1 MNSKILNIANF
12 FTVLNL
18 LCGLIAIVFFSN
30 GLVSF
35 GCLFIIFASFFDFL
49 DGYFARK
56 LNISSDFGKQADSL
70 SDMISFGVA
79 PAILLFDIT
88 KGILKNNLDYTN
100 EIYIVLTS
108 SFVFIYSV
116 AALIRLSLFNDQPTH
131 FNGIPS
137 PVAALTVILLPF
149 VEFEINL
156 IIISCY
162 VFILSFLMIMNLQ
175 IISIKKINKN
185 TFYFLSILLVLSIF
199 LIAVRRTILSIFR
212 TATNHVTTTRSTCW
226 YIIT

>member
-12 FTVLNL
+12 FTILNL

-30 GLVSF
+30 GLINF

-100 EIYIVLTS
+100 EIHIVFTS

-116 AALIRLSLFNDQPTH
+116 AALIRLSLFNNQSTH

-162 VFILSFLMIMNLQ
+162 VFVLSFLMIMNLQ

-199 LIAVRRTILSIFR
+199 LIVFFKFTAVPLILASYILLSTIFVKNEYL
-212 TATNHVTTTRSTCW
+212 
-226 YIIT
+226 

>member
-12 FTVLNL
+12 FTILNL

-30 GLVSF
+30 GLVNF

-100 EIYIVLTS
+100 EIHIVLTS

-116 AALIRLSLFNDQPTH
+116 AALIRLSLFNNQSTH

-137 PVAALTVILLPF
+137 PLAALTVILLPF

-199 LIAVRRTILSIFR
+199 LIVFFKFTAVPLILASYILLSTIFVKNEYL
-212 TATNHVTTTRSTCW
+212 
-226 YIIT
+226 

>member
-12 FTVLNL
+12 FTILNL

-30 GLVSF
+30 GLINF

-100 EIYIVLTS
+100 EIHIVLTS

-116 AALIRLSLFNDQPTH
+116 AALIRLSLFNNQSTH

-199 LIAVRRTILSIFR
+199 LIVFFKFTAVPLILASYILLSTIFVKNEYL
-212 TATNHVTTTRSTCW
+212 
-226 YIIT
+226 

>member
-12 FTVLNL
+12 FTILNL

-30 GLVSF
+30 GLVNF
-35 GCLFIIFASFFDFL
+35 GCLLIIFASFFDFL

-100 EIYIVLTS
+100 EIQIVLTS

-116 AALIRLSLFNDQPTH
+116 AALIRLSLFNNQSTH

-162 VFILSFLMIMNLQ
+162 VFVLSFLMIMNLQ

-199 LIAVRRTILSIFR
+199 LIVFFKFTAVPLILVSYILLSTIFVKNEYL
-212 TATNHVTTTRSTCW
+212 
-226 YIIT
+226 

>member
-30 GLVSF
+30 GLVNF

-100 EIYIVLTS
+100 EIHIVLTS

-116 AALIRLSLFNDQPTH
+116 AALIRLSLFNNQSTH

-185 TFYFLSILLVLSIF
+185 TFYFLSILLVISIF
-199 LIAVRRTILSIFR
+199 LIVFFKFTAVPLILASYILLSTIFVKNEYL
-212 TATNHVTTTRSTCW
+212 
-226 YIIT
+226 

>member
-30 GLVSF
+30 GLVNF

-79 PAILLFDIT
+79 PAMLLFDIT
-88 KGILKNNLDYTN
+88 KGILKNNHDYTS
-100 EIYIVLTS
+100 EIHIVLTS

-116 AALIRLSLFNDQPTH
+116 AALIRLSLFNNQSTH

-199 LIAVRRTILSIFR
+199 LIVFFKFTAVPLILASYILLSTIFVKNEYL
-212 TATNHVTTTRSTCW
+212 
-226 YIIT
+226 

>member
-30 GLVSF
+30 GLVNF

-100 EIYIVLTS
+100 EIHIVLTS

-116 AALIRLSLFNDQPTH
+116 AALIRLSLFNNQSTH

-185 TFYFLSILLVLSIF
+185 TIYFLSILLVLSIF
-199 LIAVRRTILSIFR
+199 LIVFFKFTAVPLILASYILLSTIFVKNEYL
-212 TATNHVTTTRSTCW
+212 
-226 YIIT
+226 

>member
-12 FTVLNL
+12 FTILNL

-30 GLVSF
+30 GLINF

-100 EIYIVLTS
+100 EIHIVLTS

-116 AALIRLSLFNDQPTH
+116 AALIRLSLFNNQSTH

-185 TFYFLSILLVLSIF
+185 TIYFSSILLVLSIF
-199 LIAVRRTILSIFR
+199 LIVFFKFTAVPLILASYILLSTIFVKNEYL
-212 TATNHVTTTRSTCW
+212 
-226 YIIT
+226 

>member
-30 GLVSF
+30 GLVNF

-88 KGILKNNLDYTN
+88 KDILKNSPDYTN
-100 EIYIVLTS
+100 EIQIVLTS

-116 AALIRLSLFNDQPTH
+116 AALIRLSLFNNQSTH

-199 LIAVRRTILSIFR
+199 LIVFFKFTAVPLILASYILLSTIFVKNEYL
-212 TATNHVTTTRSTCW
+212 
-226 YIIT
+226 

>member
-30 GLVSF
+30 GLVNF

-88 KGILKNNLDYTN
+88 KGILKNNLDYAN
-100 EIYIVLTS
+100 EIHIVLTS

-116 AALIRLSLFNDQPTH
+116 AALIRLSLFNNQSTH

-199 LIAVRRTILSIFR
+199 LIVFFKFTAVPLILASYILLSTIFVKNEYL
-212 TATNHVTTTRSTCW
+212 
-226 YIIT
+226 

>member
-30 GLVSF
+30 GLVNF

-88 KGILKNNLDYTN
+88 KGILKNNLDFTN
-100 EIYIVLTS
+100 EIHIVLSS

-116 AALIRLSLFNDQPTH
+116 AALIRLSLFNNQSTH

-137 PVAALTVILLPF
+137 PLAALTVILLPF

-185 TFYFLSILLVLSIF
+185 TIYFLSILLVLSIF
-199 LIAVRRTILSIFR
+199 LIVFFKFTAVPLILASYILLSTIFVKNEYL
-212 TATNHVTTTRSTCW
+212 
-226 YIIT
+226 

>member
-12 FTVLNL
+12 FTILNL

-30 GLVSF
+30 GLVNF

-88 KGILKNNLDYTN
+88 KGILKNNHDYTN
-100 EIYIVLTS
+100 EIHIVLTS

-116 AALIRLSLFNDQPTH
+116 AALIRLSLFNNQSTH

-162 VFILSFLMIMNLQ
+162 VFVLSFLMIMNLQ
-175 IISIKKINKN
+175 IISIKKINKS

-199 LIAVRRTILSIFR
+199 LIVFFKFTAVPLILASYILLSTIFVKNEYL
-212 TATNHVTTTRSTCW
+212 
-226 YIIT
+226 

>member
-12 FTVLNL
+12 FTILNL

-30 GLVSF
+30 GLVNF

-100 EIYIVLTS
+100 EIHIVLTS

-116 AALIRLSLFNDQPTH
+116 AALIRLSLFNNQSTH

-162 VFILSFLMIMNLQ
+162 VFVLSFLMIMNLQ

-199 LIAVRRTILSIFR
+199 LIVFFKFTAVPLILASYILLSTIFVKNEYL
-212 TATNHVTTTRSTCW
+212 
-226 YIIT
+226 

>member
-12 FTVLNL
+12 FTILNL

-30 GLVSF
+30 GLVNF

-88 KGILKNNLDYTN
+88 KGILKNNHDYTN
-100 EIYIVLTS
+100 EIHIVLTS

-116 AALIRLSLFNDQPTH
+116 AALIRLSLFNNQSTH

-199 LIAVRRTILSIFR
+199 LIVFFKFTAVPLILASYILLSTIFVKNEYL
-212 TATNHVTTTRSTCW
+212 
-226 YIIT
+226 

>member
-30 GLVSF
+30 GLVNF

-100 EIYIVLTS
+100 EIHIVLTS

-116 AALIRLSLFNDQPTH
+116 AALIRLSLFNNQSTH

-162 VFILSFLMIMNLQ
+162 VFVLSFLMIMNLQ

-199 LIAVRRTILSIFR
+199 LIVFFKFTAVPLILASYILLSTIFVK
-212 TATNHVTTTRSTCW
+212 NE
-226 YIIT
+226 YI

>member
-30 GLVSF
+30 GLVNF

-100 EIYIVLTS
+100 EIHIVLTS

-116 AALIRLSLFNDQPTH
+116 AALIRLSLFNNQSTH

-185 TFYFLSILLVLSIF
+185 AFYFLSILLVLSIF
-199 LIAVRRTILSIFR
+199 LIVFFKFTAVPLILASYILLSTIFVKNEYL
-212 TATNHVTTTRSTCW
+212 
-226 YIIT
+226 

>member
-30 GLVSF
+30 GLVNF

-100 EIYIVLTS
+100 EIHIVLTS

-116 AALIRLSLFNDQPTH
+116 AALIRLSLFNNQSTH

-156 IIISCY
+156 ITISCY

-199 LIAVRRTILSIFR
+199 LIVFFKFTAVPLILASYILLSTIFVKNEYL
-212 TATNHVTTTRSTCW
+212 
-226 YIIT
+226 

>member
-12 FTVLNL
+12 FTILNL

-30 GLVSF
+30 GLVNF

-100 EIYIVLTS
+100 EIQIVLTS

-116 AALIRLSLFNDQPTH
+116 AALIRLSLFNNQSTH

-162 VFILSFLMIMNLQ
+162 VFVLSFLMIMNLQ

-199 LIAVRRTILSIFR
+199 LIVFFKFTAVPLILAIYILLSTIFVKNEYL
-212 TATNHVTTTRSTCW
+212 
-226 YIIT
+226 

>member
-12 FTVLNL
+12 FTILNL

-30 GLVSF
+30 GLVNF

-100 EIYIVLTS
+100 EIQIVLTS

-116 AALIRLSLFNDQPTH
+116 AALIRLSLFNNQSTH

-199 LIAVRRTILSIFR
+199 LIVFFKFTAVPLILASYILLSTIFVKNEYL
-212 TATNHVTTTRSTCW
+212 
-226 YIIT
+226 

>member
-30 GLVSF
+30 GLVNF

-88 KGILKNNLDYTN
+88 KDILKNNLDYNN
-100 EIYIVLTS
+100 EIHIVLTS

-116 AALIRLSLFNDQPTH
+116 AALIRLSLFNNQSTH

-199 LIAVRRTILSIFR
+199 LIVFFKFTAVPLILASYILLSTIFVKNEYL
-212 TATNHVTTTRSTCW
+212 
-226 YIIT
+226 

>member
-12 FTVLNL
+12 FTFLNL

-30 GLVSF
+30 GLVNF

-100 EIYIVLTS
+100 EIQIVLTS

-116 AALIRLSLFNDQPTH
+116 AALIRLSLFNNQSTH

-199 LIAVRRTILSIFR
+199 LIVFFKFTAVPLILASYILLSTIFVKNEYL
-212 TATNHVTTTRSTCW
+212 
-226 YIIT
+226 

>member
-30 GLVSF
+30 GLVNF

-100 EIYIVLTS
+100 EVHIVLTS

-116 AALIRLSLFNDQPTH
+116 AALIRLSLFNNQSTH

-199 LIAVRRTILSIFR
+199 LIVFFKFTAVPLILASYILLSTIFVKNEYL
-212 TATNHVTTTRSTCW
+212 
-226 YIIT
+226 

>member
-30 GLVSF
+30 GLVNF

-100 EIYIVLTS
+100 EIQIVLAS

-116 AALIRLSLFNDQPTH
+116 AALIRLSLFNNQSTH

-175 IISIKKINKN
+175 IISIKKVNKN

-199 LIAVRRTILSIFR
+199 LIVFFKFTAVPLILASYILLSTIFVKNEYL
-212 TATNHVTTTRSTCW
+212 
-226 YIIT
+226 

>member
-30 GLVSF
+30 GLVNF

-56 LNISSDFGKQADSL
+56 LNISSDFGKKADSL

-100 EIYIVLTS
+100 EINIVLTS

-116 AALIRLSLFNDQPTH
+116 AALIRLSLFNNQSTH

-199 LIAVRRTILSIFR
+199 LIVFFKFTAVPLILASYILLSTIFVKNEYL
-212 TATNHVTTTRSTCW
+212 
-226 YIIT
+226 

>member
-12 FTVLNL
+12 FTILNL

-30 GLVSF
+30 GLVNF

-100 EIYIVLTS
+100 EIQIVLAS

-116 AALIRLSLFNDQPTH
+116 AALIRLSLFNNQSTH

-199 LIAVRRTILSIFR
+199 LIVFFKFTAVPLILASYILLSTIFVKNEYL
-212 TATNHVTTTRSTCW
+212 
-226 YIIT
+226 

>member
-12 FTVLNL
+12 FTILNL

-30 GLVSF
+30 GLVNF

-88 KGILKNNLDYTN
+88 KGILKNNHDYTS
-100 EIYIVLTS
+100 EIHIVLTS

-116 AALIRLSLFNDQPTH
+116 AALIRLSLFNNQSTH

-199 LIAVRRTILSIFR
+199 LIVFFKFTAVPLILASYILLSTIFVKNEYL
-212 TATNHVTTTRSTCW
+212 
-226 YIIT
+226 

>member
-12 FTVLNL
+12 FTILNL

-30 GLVSF
+30 GLVNF

-100 EIYIVLTS
+100 EIQIVLTS

-116 AALIRLSLFNDQPTH
+116 AALIRLSLFNNQSTH

-162 VFILSFLMIMNLQ
+162 VFVLSFLMIMNLQ

-199 LIAVRRTILSIFR
+199 LIVFFKFTAVPLILASYILLSTIFVKNEYL
-212 TATNHVTTTRSTCW
+212 
-226 YIIT
+226 

>member
-12 FTVLNL
+12 FTILNL

-30 GLVSF
+30 GLVNF

-88 KGILKNNLDYTN
+88 KGILKNNLDFTN
-100 EIYIVLTS
+100 EIHIVLSS

-116 AALIRLSLFNDQPTH
+116 AALIRLSLFNNQSTH

-137 PVAALTVILLPF
+137 PLAALTVILLPF

-185 TFYFLSILLVLSIF
+185 TIYFLSILLVLSIF
-199 LIAVRRTILSIFR
+199 LIVFFKFTAVPLILASYILLSTIFVKNEYL
-212 TATNHVTTTRSTCW
+212 
-226 YIIT
+226 

>member
-12 FTVLNL
+12 FTILNL
-18 LCGLIAIVFFSN
+18 LCGLIAIVFFLN
-30 GLVSF
+30 GLVNF

-88 KGILKNNLDYTN
+88 KNILKNTIDYTN
-100 EIYIVLTS
+100 ELQIVLAS

-116 AALIRLSLFNDQPTH
+116 SSLIRLSLFNNQSTH

-162 VFILSFLMIMNLQ
+162 VFILSLLMIVNLQ

-185 TFYFLSILLVLSIF
+185 TIYFLSILLVLSIF
-199 LIAVRRTILSIFR
+199 LIVFFKFTAVPLILASYILLSTIFVKNEYL
-212 TATNHVTTTRSTCW
+212 
-226 YIIT
+226 

>member
-1 MNSKILNIANF
+1 
-12 FTVLNL
+12 
-18 LCGLIAIVFFSN
+18 
-30 GLVSF
+30 
-35 GCLFIIFASFFDFL
+35 
-49 DGYFARK
+49 
-56 LNISSDFGKQADSL
+56 
-70 SDMISFGVA
+70 MISFGVT

-100 EIYIVLTS
+100 EIHIVLTS
-108 SFVFIYSV
+108 SFVFIYSF
-116 AALIRLSLFNDQPTH
+116 AALIRLSLFNDQSTH

-175 IISIKKINKN
+175 IYFNKKDK
-185 TFYFLSILLVLSIF
+185 
-199 LIAVRRTILSIFR
+199 
-212 TATNHVTTTRSTCW
+212 
-226 YIIT
+226 

>member
-30 GLVSF
+30 GLVNF

-100 EIYIVLTS
+100 EIHIVLTS

-116 AALIRLSLFNDQPTH
+116 AALIRLSLFNNQSTH

-185 TFYFLSILLVLSIF
+185 TIYFSSILLVLSTF
-199 LIAVRRTILSIFR
+199 LIVFFKFTAVPLILASYILLSTIFVKNEYL
-212 TATNHVTTTRSTCW
+212 
-226 YIIT
+226 

>member
-30 GLVSF
+30 GLVNF

-100 EIYIVLTS
+100 EIHIVLMS

-116 AALIRLSLFNDQPTH
+116 AALIRLSLFNNQSTH

-199 LIAVRRTILSIFR
+199 LIVFFKFTAVPLILASYILLSTIFVKNEYL
-212 TATNHVTTTRSTCW
+212 
-226 YIIT
+226 

>member
-12 FTVLNL
+12 FTILNL
-18 LCGLIAIVFFSN
+18 LCGLIAIVSFSN
-30 GLVSF
+30 GLVNF
-35 GCLFIIFASFFDFL
+35 GCLFIVFASFFDFL

-56 LNISSDFGKQADSL
+56 LDVSSNFGKQADSL

-88 KGILKNNLDYTN
+88 KGILKNTLDYTN
-100 EIYIVLTS
+100 ELQIVLAS

-116 AALIRLSLFNDQPTH
+116 ASLIRLSLFNNQSTH

-162 VFILSFLMIMNLQ
+162 VLILSFLMIMNLQ

-185 TFYFLSILLVLSIF
+185 TIYFLSILLVLSIF
-199 LIAVRRTILSIFR
+199 LIVFFKFTAVPLILASYILLSTIFVKNEYL
-212 TATNHVTTTRSTCW
+212 
-226 YIIT
+226 

>member
-12 FTVLNL
+12 FTILNL

-30 GLVSF
+30 GLVNF

-88 KGILKNNLDYTN
+88 KGILKNNLDYAN
-100 EIYIVLTS
+100 EIHIVLTS

-116 AALIRLSLFNDQPTH
+116 AALIRLSLFNNQSTH

-185 TFYFLSILLVLSIF
+185 TIYFLSILLVLSIF
-199 LIAVRRTILSIFR
+199 LIVFFKFTAVPLILASYILLSTIFVKNEYL
-212 TATNHVTTTRSTCW
+212 
-226 YIIT
+226 

>member
-1 MNSKILNIANF
+1 MNSKLLNIANF
-12 FTVLNL
+12 FTILNL

-30 GLVSF
+30 GLVNF

-88 KGILKNNLDYTN
+88 KGILKNNHDYTN
-100 EIYIVLTS
+100 EIHIVLTS

-116 AALIRLSLFNDQPTH
+116 AALIRLSLFNNQSTH

-162 VFILSFLMIMNLQ
+162 VFVLSFLMIMNLQ

-199 LIAVRRTILSIFR
+199 LIVFFKFTAVPLILASYILLSTIFVKNEYL
-212 TATNHVTTTRSTCW
+212 
-226 YIIT
+226 

>member
-30 GLVSF
+30 GLVNF

-100 EIYIVLTS
+100 EIHIVLTS

-116 AALIRLSLFNDQPTH
+116 AALIRLSLFNNQSTH

-199 LIAVRRTILSIFR
+199 LIVFFKFTAVPLILASYILLSTIFVKNEYL
-212 TATNHVTTTRSTCW
+212 
-226 YIIT
+226 

>member
-18 LCGLIAIVFFSN
+18 LCGRIAIVFFSN
-30 GLVSF
+30 GLVNF

-79 PAILLFDIT
+79 PAMLLFDIT
-88 KGILKNNLDYTN
+88 KGILKNNHDYTS
-100 EIYIVLTS
+100 EIHIVLTS

-116 AALIRLSLFNDQPTH
+116 AALIRLSLFNNQSTH

-199 LIAVRRTILSIFR
+199 LIVFFKFTAVPLILASYILLSTIFVKNEYL
-212 TATNHVTTTRSTCW
+212 
-226 YIIT
+226 

>member
-12 FTVLNL
+12 FTILNL

-30 GLVSF
+30 GLVNF

-100 EIYIVLTS
+100 EIHIVLTS

-116 AALIRLSLFNDQPTH
+116 AALIRLSLFNNQSTH

-185 TFYFLSILLVLSIF
+185 TIYFLSILLVLSIF
-199 LIAVRRTILSIFR
+199 LIVFFKFTAVPLILASYILLSTIFVKNEYL
-212 TATNHVTTTRSTCW
+212 
-226 YIIT
+226 

>member
-12 FTVLNL
+12 FTILNL

-30 GLVSF
+30 GLVNF

-100 EIYIVLTS
+100 EIHIVLSS

-116 AALIRLSLFNDQPTH
+116 AALIRLSLFNNQSTH

-137 PVAALTVILLPF
+137 PLAALTVILLPF

-185 TFYFLSILLVLSIF
+185 TIYFLSILLVLSIF
-199 LIAVRRTILSIFR
+199 LIVFFKFTAVPLILASYILLSTIFVKNEYL
-212 TATNHVTTTRSTCW
+212 
-226 YIIT
+226 

>member
-30 GLVSF
+30 GLVNF

-79 PAILLFDIT
+79 PAMLLFDIT
-88 KGILKNNLDYTN
+88 KGILKNNHDYTN
-100 EIYIVLTS
+100 EIHIVLTS

-116 AALIRLSLFNDQPTH
+116 AALIRLSLFNNQSTH

-199 LIAVRRTILSIFR
+199 LIVFFKFTAVPLILASYILLSTIFVKNEYL
-212 TATNHVTTTRSTCW
+212 
-226 YIIT
+226 